1 MLKPIFVASLVIAFV
16 ALISIVSAPLPA
28 LAFDA
33 SKYGQVSDAQT
44 QILQAVEKA
53 RADYAA
59 AANDMARG
67 GVRAVRAR
75 AVCTALKGK
84 PDIVWIGQITELSSN
99 GDGYG
104 VLTVSIGP
112 DVTLKTWNNSF
123 SDIGFNTL
131 INPGNPL
138 FEKVSKLKEGAIVK
152 VRGKLFPYQTD
163 CVREASIT
171 LGGSISDPEYI
182 FKFVDVTAVE

>member
-1 MLKPIFVASLVIAFV
+1 
-16 ALISIVSAPLPA
+16 
-28 LAFDA
+28 
-33 SKYGQVSDAQT
+33 
-44 QILQAVEKA
+44 
-53 RADYAA
+53 
-59 AANDMARG
+59 MARG

-152 VRGKLFPYQTD
+152 SA
-163 CVREASIT
+163 ASCSPIRPIASERPASP
-171 LGGSISDPEYI
+171 LAGRLAIQKIDL
-182 FKFVDVTAVE
+182 